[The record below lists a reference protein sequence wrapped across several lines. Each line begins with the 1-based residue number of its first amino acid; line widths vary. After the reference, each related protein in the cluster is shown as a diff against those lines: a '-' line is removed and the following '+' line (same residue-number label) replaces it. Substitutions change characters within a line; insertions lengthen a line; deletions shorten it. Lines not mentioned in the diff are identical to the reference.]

1 MGRSPLLIRRRP
13 GVGVR
18 AAATEAAGEGAMRQ
32 YASYLVTASILA
44 AALGVVVPLIGFGVP
59 VGARTTVGR
68 DAIVQS
74 VNRTHKGNRLR
85 IHIQMPATIE
95 RPQPIRRSP
104 TILVGCEP
112 LFSPLSASATNF
124 PSRCLA

>member
-1 MGRSPLLIRRRP
+1 MRRY
-13 GVGVR
+13 
-18 AAATEAAGEGAMRQ
+18 T
-32 YASYLVTASILA
+32 SYLIAACLLA
-44 AALGVVVPLIGFGVP
+44 MAFGIIVPLIGFGVP
-59 VGARTTVGR
+59 VGARTTVSR

-85 IHIQMPATIE
+85 VHIQMPATIE
-95 RPQPIRRSP
+95 RPPPIRRSP

-112 LFSPLSASATNF
+112 LFSPLSASATNI